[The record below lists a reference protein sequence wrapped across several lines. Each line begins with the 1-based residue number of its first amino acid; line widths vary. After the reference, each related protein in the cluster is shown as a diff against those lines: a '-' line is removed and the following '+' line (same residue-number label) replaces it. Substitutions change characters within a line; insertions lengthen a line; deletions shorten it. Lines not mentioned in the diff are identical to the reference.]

1 MKTTEL
7 VCESSTCT
15 DIAWRKFEK
24 FYLEV
29 ILQKKNTLS
38 FPFKSNVA
46 PKMYFKQAEWK
57 TPTLATEKRYSTEKN
72 KKNMNSLALLT
83 AVSTKPKWVLSTVLL
98 PMCSVFPWGLIDL
111 NVLILS
117 LSLSNFDLMLKC
129 SKALCVAGFQ
139 RTWSYRFNLNIVSI
153 LKSVIRVYH
162 KGCFVLALMH
172 WVVVCSQ

>member
-1 MKTTEL
+1 MGERGLMKTTEL

-38 FPFKSNVA
+38 FPFKSSVA

-57 TPTLATEKRYSTEKN
+57 TPTLATEKKYSTEKN

-117 LSLSNFDLMLKC
+117 LSLSVKL
-129 SKALCVAGFQ
+129 
-139 RTWSYRFNLNIVSI
+139 WSDAEVFKSFVCCRVSANLI
-153 LKSVIRVYH
+153 LQV
-162 KGCFVLALMH
+162 
-172 WVVVCSQ
+172 